1 MKKSLIII
9 GLALAGVI
17 NQVNA
22 QSVLVPSAQ
31 SVTVTATLQEGVG
44 ASLMAQAVIPRG
56 TIRLVGTN
64 VIIGGYAQV
73 IVPATVAA
81 QLVVSVPDGYDIT
94 NLAPSTF
101 EVTTN
106 GVVVHPVFVKTT
118 P

>member
-1 MKKSLIII
+1 MKKSTII
-9 GLALAGVI
+9 GLALAGI
-17 NQVNA
+17 LNQATA
-22 QSVLVPSAQ
+22 QSVLAPQSQ

-64 VIIGGYAQV
+64 VVIGGYAQV

-81 QLVVSVPDGYDIT
+81 QWVVSVPDGYDIT